1 MKIKELREA
10 AGLSGADVARA
21 LGVDSAAV
29 VRWENGKA
37 LPRAA
42 KLPVLAD
49 LFGCTID
56 ALFGREPPRAAS

>member
-21 LGVDSAAV
+21 LGVNSAAV

-37 LPRAA
+37 LPRCRQASGTGRSA
-42 KLPVLAD
+42 RLHHRRPVW
-49 LFGCTID
+49 T
-56 ALFGREPPRAAS
+56 